1 MYDILNGRT
10 CLVTGAAGFI
20 GSHLCERLLGLGC
33 RVIAVDNLST
43 GRIENL
49 AASQVH
55 SRFICIKADVN
66 RFDEVALVFGSEPI
80 DYVFHLAALV
90 GVKNV
95 IERPLE
101 VFKDIDGTK
110 FLLALAHAQ
119 KVKKVVYVSS
129 SEAYGEPISLPERE
143 DGHLNPSP
151 RDPYG
156 LTKLIGESMVYY
168 YFKKYGMPGCS
179 LRFFN
184 VYGPR
189 QSSSAYGFVAGIFIE
204 KVLRGEPMVIFG
216 DGTATRDFI
225 YIDDNIEGI
234 IRSMVSDLTHGEV
247 LNIGSG
253 LQTTIRDL
261 ATRVMRI
268 AGREV
273 PIINQPPREM
283 EIKYRC
289 PDITKLHRLT
299 GFTPAVGLRE
309 GLSRTL
315 EWYLATPEQRHVVS
329 APSLPASQAERRVA

>member
-20 GSHLCERLLGLGC
+20 GSHLCERLLGLGA

-49 AASQVH
+49 ASSQGH
-55 SRFICIKADVN
+55 ARFIFIKADVN
-66 RFDEVALVFGSEPI
+66 RFDEIALVFGSEPI

-110 FLLALAHAQ
+110 YVLALAHAQ
-119 KVKKVVYVSS
+119 KVKKVVYISS
-129 SEAYGEPISLPERE
+129 SEAYGEPVSLPEKE
-143 DGHLNPSP
+143 DGTLNPSP

-168 YFKKYGMPGCS
+168 YWKKYGMPGCS

-189 QSSSAYGFVAGIFIE
+189 QASSAYGFVAGIFMDRA
-204 KVLRGEPMVIFG
+204 LRGEPITIFG
-216 DGTATRDFI
+216 DGTQTRDFI

-234 IRSMVSDLTHGEV
+234 IRSMVIDLTHGEV

-261 ATRVMRI
+261 AERVMRI

-273 PIINQPPREM
+273 PIVYQPSREM

-289 PDITKLHRLT
+289 PDVTKMKHLL
-299 GFTPAVGLRE
+299 GFEPRISLDE
-309 GLSRTL
+309 GLKKTF
-315 EWYLATPEQRHVVS
+315 EWYKSIVQ
-329 APSLPASQAERRVA
+329 